1 MSKVKFSDVVVRANT
16 KEDRHNTDLEFYV
29 GGEHID
35 TNEVVIEKRGLIA
48 GSTIGPMFYFGF
60 KAGQVLFVSRNP
72 HLRKAGMVT
81 FDGICSEKTFVLE
94 TRDESVL
101 LQRYLPFILQSDHF
115 WSYAEAHKSGS
126 VNFFTNWSTLAEYEF
141 DLPSIHKQQELTDIL
156 WAMTDARMA
165 YKRQMYA
172 TDELVKSRFLEMF
185 GNPVSNEMRWP
196 SKPLKEVAPE
206 ISPTLPNEENY
217 WWLNLDMIETYSGAI
232 IKKVYATTEEIGSS
246 TSTFDS
252 TMVLYSKLRPY
263 LNKVVVPDGY
273 GFATTELVGMRPDT
287 KILNKYFL
295 FNILRGDDF
304 VDYANGISGGSQMP
318 RMPVKNLRTFQCI
331 LPPMELQEEFVSFS
345 AICDRSKAAIEAS
358 MKKLTAAYKSVLAEN
373 LA

>member
-16 KEDRHNTDLEFYV
+16 KEDRYNTDLEFYV

-35 TNEVVIEKRGLIA
+35 SDEVLIEKRGLIA

-94 TRDESVL
+94 TKDESVL
-101 LQRYLPFILQSDHF
+101 LQRYLPFVLQSDHF

-141 DLPSIHKQQELTDIL
+141 ELPSISKQQELADVL
-156 WAMTDARMA
+156 WAITETRMA
-165 YKRQMYA
+165 YKRQLLA

-185 GNPVSNEMRWP
+185 GNPITNEMHWP
-196 SKPLKEVAPE
+196 SLPLKVVAPE
-206 ISPTLPNEENY
+206 ISPALPDAPKY
-217 WWLNLDMIETYSGAI
+217 WWLNLDMIESYSGSI
-232 IKKVYATTEEIGSS
+232 IYKVYATADEIGSS
-246 TSTFDS
+246 TSTFDN

-263 LNKVVVPDGY
+263 LNKVVVPDESGY
-273 GFATTELVGMRPDT
+273 ATTELVGMRPDAE
-287 KILNKYFL
+287 KLNKYFL
-295 FNILRGDDF
+295 FNLLRGDDF
-304 VDYANGISGGSQMP
+304 VEYANGISGGSQMP
-318 RMPVKNLRTFQCI
+318 RMPVKNLRNFQCI
-331 LPPMELQEEFVSFS
+331 LPPMGLQEQFVEFSVL
-345 AICDRSKAAIEAS
+345 CDRSKAGIKMSLKE
-358 MKKLTAAYKSVLAEN
+358 LTAAYKSILTEN
-373 LA
+373 FA